1 MNSST
6 VSGVVTRR
14 TSRAV
19 FDILLF
25 WLAFHSVAQ
34 ADSQYLQRG
43 AGAAGG
49 IVAGIYIHELGHAA
63 VSDFAGAEH
72 IRIRIPGAHCKLLCG
87 QTDVTWSAR
96 PSAPQRRL
104 ITVAGFVSSNVAAE
118 IMLQHESLARSGF
131 GQGLIATN
139 LYSNA
144 VHVFSYYTKVRG
156 RNGYQGNDIDSFELA
171 GGNPHLLSAGLLAYS
186 AYALHRMHKKHIP
199 VLFVSARF

>member
-6 VSGVVTRR
+6 VFGVVARR
-14 TSRAV
+14 IYGNVSG
-19 FDILLF
+19 ILLF
-25 WLAFHSVAQ
+25 WLGFHSVAQ
-34 ADSQYLQRG
+34 ADSQYLPRG
-43 AGAAGG
+43 AGTAVG
-49 IVAGIYIHELGHAA
+49 IVAGIYVHELGHAA
-63 VSDFAGAEH
+63 VFEFAGAEH
-72 IRIRIPGAHCKLLCG
+72 IRIRIPGPQCKLLCG

-96 PSAPQRRL
+96 PSAAQMRL
-104 ITVAGFVSSNVAAE
+104 ISVAGFISSNVAAE
-118 IMLQHESLARSGF
+118 TMLQHESVARSGF

-144 VHVFSYYTKVRG
+144 AHVFSYYTKARG